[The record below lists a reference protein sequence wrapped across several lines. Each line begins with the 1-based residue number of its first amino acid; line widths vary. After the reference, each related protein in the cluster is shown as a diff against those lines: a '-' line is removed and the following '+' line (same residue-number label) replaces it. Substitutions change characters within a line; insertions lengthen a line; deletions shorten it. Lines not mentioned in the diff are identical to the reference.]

1 MNEEIKL
8 PSGITYNDV
17 SHRKIEIDLL
27 EEIIESITC
36 AECQLI
42 FNSTLITIGNRHS
55 GTIKA
60 NDKIVWENLLPKNR
74 VKSITI
80 LKENLIVKLNKHK
93 ERHIND

>member
-1 MNEEIKL
+1 MTEEIEL

-17 SHRKIEIDLL
+17 NHREIEIDLS
-27 EEIIESITC
+27 EEIVESITC
-36 AECQLI
+36 AKCQLI
-42 FNSTLITIGNRHS
+42 FNSILITIGNRHS

-74 VKSITI
+74 EKSITI

-93 ERHIND
+93 ERHNND